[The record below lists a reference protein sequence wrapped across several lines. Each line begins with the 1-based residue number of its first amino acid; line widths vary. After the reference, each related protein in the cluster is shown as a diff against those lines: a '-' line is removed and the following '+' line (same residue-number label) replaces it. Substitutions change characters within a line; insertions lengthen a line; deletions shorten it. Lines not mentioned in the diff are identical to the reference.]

1 MTKRRILVTVVLTCL
16 LGTAGLRAQSGPAGG
31 SSSDGSV
38 VPRLI
43 KYSGAINSAI
53 TQSGTDGSAN
63 AAPGIV
69 SLSFS
74 LYEVQEG
81 GSPLWSESQKV
92 QLDQHGHYGV
102 FLGMADSAGLPLDLF
117 ASGKALWLGVQPEL
131 PGAVEQPRVLLVA
144 VPYALKASDADTLGG
159 KPASA
164 YALAGSSGLSAA
176 NGAASSGANAPPSTG
191 ANATPMMAAPVA
203 ASISI
208 SESATTSPSPIKR
221 GAQPAATTKGVNNTV
236 TGVDALVND
245 TSGSNNTADGY
256 GALYE
261 NTTGYFN
268 TGTGEAALTTNTTGY
283 YDTATGGAALFYN
296 TTGSGDTGTGAGALQ
311 YNTTGS
317 GNTSTGALA
326 LFTNTTGSNNT
337 ATGYN
342 AGLNLT
348 TGSSNIMEGS
358 LAGQNFKSTESN
370 NIDIGNQGATGES
383 GVIRVGTPGSQKA
396 TYIAGITGV
405 TPSGSPLPVVI
416 NASGQLGTGASAVGT
431 ITGVT
436 AGAGLTGGGASGT
449 VSLSVPS
456 AGVTDAMLAN
466 GYSGVGTC
474 TTGKVVSGL
483 TRDAAPTCVTPGNG
497 TVASVATGAGLTG
510 GPITTSGT
518 LSIASAGVTNSML
531 QNPSLT
537 VNTGSGLSGGGTV
550 TLGGTLNLSNT
561 GVLGVGTTAGSGVLV
576 GGTAANPSLSADPTV
591 LATNSSVTSA
601 VSGGVITAE
610 AFATSAVNTA
620 SGAITGS
627 SLTLNTAAP
636 LTGGPVTFNPGATTS
651 VTLGL
656 NTSALNTAYAQLAAT
671 NTFTLAQTLSGGAVL
686 PATGTATGGTP
697 SSSNPLDFFAS
708 SWNGSSAVNEQFR
721 WHAEGSGSADAGSLN
736 LLTATGANPT
746 LAETGL
752 AIASNGQITFAP
764 GQTFPGS
771 GSGTITGVTAGT
783 GLTGGGTSGN
793 VSLSI
798 PAGGVSNSMLAY
810 STVFV
815 SAGPGLMGGGPVPL
829 GESTT
834 IQLASYSCA
843 SGYALQGLP
852 ASCTPLAF
860 LPLAG
865 GTLTGALAGTTASFT
880 GTLTGATVN
889 STNPYQIGG
898 SNVLSVAGTDNV
910 FVGKGAGAAN
920 TTGTNNTAIGAS
932 VLLSN
937 TTGYSNTAIGL
948 MALQNNVSGHD
959 NFAGGTNA
967 LTGNTVGFSNAASGN
982 NALQNNT
989 SGNANTASGH
999 VALFFNTTGSNNVAV
1014 GNQAGVNSG
1023 TTAGLTTGSG
1033 NILLGALAGSNFTSS
1048 ESNNIDIGSGGVN
1061 GESGVVRI
1069 GTAQTATYIAGINGV
1084 TPSGSPLPVVINANG
1099 QLGTG
1104 TAATGSITG
1113 VTAGT
1118 GLTGG
1123 GAGGNVTLN
1132 VDETVIATNSSV
1144 TAAVSGG
1151 VTAAESYA
1159 NSTFLPLAGGTL
1171 SGPLTGTTASFS
1183 TVNSTNPY
1191 QIGGANVLSVA
1202 GSNNLF
1208 AGAGAGAAA
1217 TTGSGNTANGGAALS
1232 QITTGANNTALGH
1245 QAGFN
1250 FTGGE
1255 SNNIDIG
1262 NQGTAGESGV
1272 IRIGGASQTATY
1284 IAGINGV
1291 TPSGTPLPVV
1301 INSNG
1306 QLGTG
1311 TAATGSI
1318 TGVTAGAGLTGGGT
1332 GGNVTLNVDEAVIAT
1347 NSSVTAAVAGGVSTA
1362 ESAAASYASSTF
1374 LPLAGGTLTGNLGGT
1389 TASFSGTLAG
1399 ATVNSTNAYQIAGVN
1414 VLTASDYSNTFVGQG
1429 AGSSNTGVNNNTA
1442 SGYQA
1447 LFYNTTG
1454 NANTASGYQALW
1466 FNTTGIGN
1474 TAIGSQALY
1483 SAYAVGGN
1491 TAVGDAA
1498 LLKNNSGSNNT
1509 AIGYGAGAALG
1520 RANTLGG
1527 SNNIMV
1533 GSTAGGNYQFSEGGN
1548 IAIGNIG
1555 VTTESNHIRIGNTY
1569 SVDLCTLPCQ
1579 TATYIAGIY
1588 GVTTESGGAVQVLID
1603 SNGNLGTVSSSR
1615 RYKEDIHDMDAA
1627 SDGLLRLRPVTFRY
1641 KKPYAD
1647 GSKPIQYGLIAEEVA
1662 DVYPDLVV
1670 RGKDGQIET
1679 VQYYKLDAMLLN
1691 EVQKLAKEHTADQ
1704 AEIARLESQV
1714 AEEAKQGQEQ
1724 QAAMKQLLAQ
1734 VHGIQIAM
1742 AKGRPAHRHSQVVR
1756 AAAHHPAKP
1765 GVKSPSDQPARPLV
1779 AQVRF

>member
-1 MTKRRILVTVVLTCL
+1 MTKRRILVTVALTCL

-53 TQSGTDGSAN
+53 FQSGTDGSAN

-208 SESATTSPSPIKR
+208 SESATTSPSPIER
-221 GAQPAATTKGVNNTV
+221 GAQPAATTKGVNNTG

-317 GNTSTGALA
+317 NSTATGALA
-326 LFTNTTGSNNT
+326 LYSNTTGSNNT

-342 AGLNLT
+342 AGINLT
-348 TGSSNIMEGS
+348 SGSSNIMEGS

-370 NIDIGNQGATGES
+370 NIDIGNQGVTGES
-383 GVIRVGTPGSQKA
+383 GVIRVGTPGTQKA

-405 TPSGSPLPVVI
+405 TPTGIPLPVVI
-416 NASGQLGTGASAVGT
+416 NANGQLGTGASAVGT

-436 AGAGLTGGGASGT
+436 AGAGLTGGGTSGNIT
-449 VSLSVPS
+449 LSVPS

-466 GYSGVGTC
+466 AYSGVGTC
-474 TTGKVVSGL
+474 ASGKVVSGL
-483 TRDAAPTCVTPGNG
+483 TRDAAPTCVAVAAGTG
-497 TVASVATGAGLTG
+497 TVTSVATGAGLTG
-510 GPITTSGT
+510 GPITTTGT
-518 LSIASAGVTNSML
+518 LTIAASGVANSML

-537 VNTGSGLSGGGTV
+537 VNTGSGLSGGGPV
-550 TLGGTLNLSNT
+550 ALGSSLTLSNT
-561 GVLGVGTTAGSGVLV
+561 GVLSVGTTAGSGVLV
-576 GGTAANPSLSADPTV
+576 GGTPTSPSLSADTSV

-601 VSGGVITAE
+601 VSGGVTTAE
-610 AFATSAVNTA
+610 AFASSAVNTV

-627 SLTLNTAAP
+627 SLTLNTTAP

-656 NTSALNTAYAQLAAT
+656 NTSALNTTYAQLAAT
-671 NTFTLAQTLSGGAVL
+671 NTFTQAQTLSGGAVL

-697 SSSNPLDFFAS
+697 SSSSPLDFFAS

-721 WHAEGSGSADAGSLN
+721 WRAEGSGSADAGSLN

-746 LAETGL
+746 LTETGL

-771 GSGTITGVTAGT
+771 GSGTISGVTAGS
-783 GLTGGGTSGN
+783 GLAGGGTSGN

-798 PAGGVSNSMLAY
+798 PAGGVANSMLANA
-810 STVFV
+810 SVTVT
-815 SAGPGLMGGGPVPL
+815 AGSGLSGGGLVAL
-829 GESTT
+829 GGSTSLS
-834 IQLASYSCA
+834 LASSSCG

-852 ASCTPLAF
+852 SSCTPLAF

-865 GTLTGALAGTTASFT
+865 GTLTGALNGTAASFT
-880 GTLTGATVN
+880 GTLAAATVN

-898 SNVLSVAGTDNV
+898 FHVLSIGAAGSENT
-910 FVGKGAGAAN
+910 FVGLDAGLSTSTGAGNSATGFEAMDFN
-920 TTGTNNTAIGAS
+920 TTGS
-932 VLLSN
+932 
-937 TTGYSNTAIGL
+937 
-948 MALQNNVSGHD
+948 
-959 NFAGGTNA
+959 
-967 LTGNTVGFSNAASGN
+967 SNAAYGVG
-982 NALQNNT
+982 ALND
-989 SGNANTASGH
+989 
-999 VALFFNTTGSNNVAV
+999 NTTGSNNTSSGFQVFQYNQTGSNNTAY
-1014 GNQAGVNSG
+1014 GFQAGGHSG
-1023 TTAGLTTGSG
+1023 FTSG
-1033 NILLGALAGSNFTSS
+1033 NSNIMVGSLAGSNFTSS
-1048 ESNNIDIGSGGVN
+1048 ESNNIDIGSGGVV
-1061 GESGVVRI
+1061 GESGVIRI
-1069 GTAQTATYIAGINGV
+1069 GGANQTAAYIAGINGV

-1123 GAGGNVTLN
+1123 GASGNVTLN

-1151 VTAAESYA
+1151 VTAVESYA
-1159 NSTFLPLAGGTL
+1159 SSIFLPVAGGTL
-1171 SGPLTGTTASFS
+1171 TGALNGTTASFS

-1191 QIGGANVLSVA
+1191 QIGGTNVLSVA
-1202 GSNNLF
+1202 GSDNLF
-1208 AGAGAGAAA
+1208 AGAVAGAAA
-1217 TTGSGNTANGGAALS
+1217 TTGSGNTANGALALS

-1245 QAGFN
+1245 QAGSN

-1255 SNNIDIG
+1255 SNNIDIA

-1301 INSNG
+1301 INANG

-1318 TGVTAGAGLTGGGT
+1318 TGVTAGTGLTGGGT
-1332 GGNVTLNVDEAVIAT
+1332 GGNVTLAVDETVIAT

-1362 ESAAASYASSTF
+1362 ESAAASYANSTF
-1374 LPLAGGTLTGNLGGT
+1374 LPQAGGTLTGNLGGT

-1399 ATVNSTNAYQIAGVN
+1399 ATVNSTNPYQIGGRN
-1414 VLTASDYSNTFVGQG
+1414 VLTASDSSNTFVGQG
-1429 AGSSNTGVNNNTA
+1429 AGSSNTGTNNNTA

-1454 NANTASGYQALW
+1454 TANTASGYQALW
-1466 FNTTGIGN
+1466 FNTTGSGN
-1474 TAIGSQALY
+1474 TAMGSQALY
-1483 SAYAVGGN
+1483 TAYAAGGN
-1491 TAVGDAA
+1491 TAVGESA
-1498 LLKNNSGSNNT
+1498 LLRNFSGSNNT

-1533 GSTAGGNYQFSEGGN
+1533 GSTAGGEYQFSEGGN
-1548 IAIGNIG
+1548 IAIGNVG
-1555 VTTESNHIRIGNTY
+1555 VTNESNVIRIGNTY

-1691 EVQKLAKEHTADQ
+1691 EVQKLAKEHTVDQ

-1714 AEEAKQGQEQ
+1714 AEQAKQGQEQ

-1734 VHGIQIAM
+1734 VHGIQVAM
-1742 AKGRPAHRHSQVVR
+1742 AKGSSAHARSQVVQ

-1779 AQVRF
+1779 AHVRF